1 MSIIKAKDN
10 KSVHA
15 KKGFL
20 EGYKTYD
27 TSNGFGS
34 VDDWKKAFE
43 KRFNFVSITIEQKA
57 EKEDVLQPLYDAKDF
72 FELRKAYRELMMKYH
87 PDKAGDTEENK
98 VIAQLLNDTYFE
110 LKEKF

>member
-34 VDDWKKAFE
+34 IDDWKKAFE
-43 KRFNFVSITIEQKA
+43 KRFNFISITIEQKA

>member
-1 MSIIKAKDN
+1 MAIKEK
-10 KSVHA
+10 KP

-20 EGYKTYD
+20 DGYKTYD
-27 TSNGFGS
+27 TTNGFGS

-43 KRFNFVSITIEQKA
+43 KRMNYRIVSVE
-57 EKEDVLQPLYDAKDF
+57 EKQSNQSILQPLYDAQDF
-72 FELRKAYRELMMKYH
+72 FALRKAYRELMMQYH

-98 VIAQLLNDTYFE
+98 LIAQMLNDAYFE